1 MDVEEDDV
9 EEIERVCNDNF
20 GEWNEIL
27 LRKSYFSDE
36 DVLKV
41 VVVEE
46 DYW

>member
-9 EEIERVCNDNF
+9 EEIERVCNDNI